1 MELAQ
6 DWRLYQKLTRSR
18 KDRSAKGGSEM
29 SALEPRSGK
38 HTVVISSG
46 ESPRVV
52 AILSAGRGFEDWV
65 GRPFE
70 ELRLHIGEN
79 QAPCVLTESEI
90 RESLRSAAPSAG
102 LFEQRRSLRSA
113 LEEIS
118 IGRKGNAPLP
128 GRDRLGAGKTGH
140 FLMEALA
147 GWWRK
152 VLPDSYALWI
162 RIEED
167 SKGVTQAAGVK
178 PAPQDHL
185 LFFKKG
191 ELVGCGAPDLT
202 SLGTE
207 RIWKDEAVV
216 RHLSEK
222 YLLPI
227 QGLRVRARDWESWME
242 SEKPWKTMRE
252 SIQEGSV
259 TFVPERSGLKSLVAL
274 RAWTRI

>member
-6 DWRLYQKLTRSR
+6 DWRLYQKLTRSK
-18 KDRSAKGGSEM
+18 KDRSAKLGSGTA
-29 SALEPRSGK
+29 ALGPQPGK
-38 HTVVISSG
+38 HTVVVSSG

-52 AILSAGRGFEDWV
+52 AVLSAGRGLEEWV

-70 ELRLHIGEN
+70 EFRLHLGEN
-79 QAPCVLTESEI
+79 QAPCVLTEPEL
-90 RESLRSAAPSAG
+90 REALRSAAPSAG
-102 LFEQRRSLRSA
+102 LFEQRRELRSA
-113 LEEIS
+113 LEVVA
-118 IGRKGNAPLP
+118 GKRKGNAPLP

-147 GWWRK
+147 GWWCK
-152 VLPDSYALWI
+152 VLPASYALWI

-222 YLLPI
+222 YLCPI

-242 SEKPWKTMRE
+242 SEKPWKTVRE
-252 SIQEGSV
+252 SIQEGNV
-259 TFVPERSGLKSLVAL
+259 VFAPERSGLKSLVTL